1 MVVSQS
7 ENGKAR
13 SGNKNQRRERILE
26 GRFAEE
32 RFLGE
37 IESVEVTI
45 NDTPLNQGSVDNGGQ
60 ISQPE
65 TIMKEPNSLSS
76 LGAPAGPA
84 FHNTQGVDGL
94 KPNTDT
100 TTGGPKGI
108 GSMDPTHEAEAVR
121 TTLNSSKSP
130 CKRGDDFN
138 SSARV
143 HNWKRRAREPKEIP
157 KFSSTSQTKEKK
169 KRKGSDE
176 LVIGDNQTAPI
187 LEKKQRLDNGLQ
199 ELVWRLSSGKRV
211 SLSWSLLAWIVLV
224 VVSSAEWSLTCRGAP
239 WAAEFI
245 GLALWGCLSPFWN
258 GGLWSSRG
266 LVWFGPLRSGPLV
279 LQCFLWLKGVSEA
292 WEVWL
297 EELGPAG
304 PGVVSF
310 VRVYWPLFFWF
321 PFGFVVVN
329 RSPAGFSFVLV
340 WW

>member
-108 GSMDPTHEAEAVR
+108 GSMDPTHEAEA
-121 TTLNSSKSP
+121 TT
-130 CKRGDDFN
+130 
-138 SSARV
+138 
-143 HNWKRRAREPKEIP
+143 
-157 KFSSTSQTKEKK
+157 EKK

-176 LVIGDNQTAPI
+176 LVIGHIQIAPTS
-187 LEKKQRLDNGLQ
+187 EKKQRFDYDLQ

-224 VVSSAEWSLTCRGAP
+224 VVSSAESCESLGADGIVFLAGVA
-239 WAAEFI
+239 AAEFI

-297 EELGPAG
+297 VMLCYISLELLGVCVEQEELGPAG

-340 WW
+340 WWVHEARL